1 MPDLQEI
8 SEEKWFLQRIR
19 DRKRTSKRWKKAQRN
34 IRGVELNNIYL
45 EYSYFLRRDAFRSD
59 DEYNDYLEELEDIST
74 NKHNFLNE
82 IVYCFRE
89 NVNLEWANE
98 KRKERKRLNEEQ
110 SKVRMKENE
119 ISMKAEEEFDWDSL
133 KMPDLVVK
141 GSVPQFMMVKYT

>member
-1 MPDLQEI
+1 M
-8 SEEKWFLQRIR
+8 
-19 DRKRTSKRWKKAQRN
+19 
-34 IRGVELNNIYL
+34 
-45 EYSYFLRRDAFRSD
+45 
-59 DEYNDYLEELEDIST
+59 
-74 NKHNFLNE
+74 
-82 IVYCFRE
+82 
-89 NVNLEWANE
+89 NLEWANE